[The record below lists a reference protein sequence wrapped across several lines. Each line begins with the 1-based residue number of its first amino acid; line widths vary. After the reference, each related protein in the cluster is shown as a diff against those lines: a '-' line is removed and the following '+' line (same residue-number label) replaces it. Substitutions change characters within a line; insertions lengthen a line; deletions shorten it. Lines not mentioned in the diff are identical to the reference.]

1 MANISHK
8 SWLKVTA
15 FVIASFGPIFFFS
28 TMVETAGPARLS
40 LDLLNWPIDGAQSF
54 DAPTTRFLSALTG
67 GFLMGWGVMIWVL
80 SGAAYNAA
88 PEAIRKAVVTG
99 ALVWFIVDSAGS
111 IASGA

>member
-15 FVIASFGPIFFFS
+15 FVIASFGPIFFFC
-28 TMVETAGPARLS
+28 TMVEPAGLARLS
-40 LDLLNWPIDGAQSF
+40 LDLLNWPIDGAQNF

-67 GFLMGWGVMIWVL
+67 GFLMGWGVMIWIL
-80 SGAAYNAA
+80 SGAAYDAA

-99 ALVWFIVDSAGS
+99 ALV
-111 IASGA
+111 

>member
-1 MANISHK
+1 
-8 SWLKVTA
+8 VTA